1 MQYNTIKHFAN
12 FALPYTFVLTAIFS
26 VTEYANPSLPIL
38 YFLNNTTL
46 IWTISIFILAILF
59 FSKEYFFD
67 DINKKNIS
75 ALTYY
80 LLWTF
85 VCIIR
90 GMFVAEG
97 YWEWKGLITNIMGLL
112 LPLVAYSSTNKVV
125 VQTMILYY
133 VKYALPLFLIL
144 VFLIRR
150 DAFGSYLMPISF
162 LLLFLPALS
171 KRKKNLLLL
180 IVVVVIVA
188 DLTSRSNVIKFG
200 VPILLLSIYYMR
212 DKITSKFLESVRLVL
227 IIAPLLFFTLA
238 VTSVFNVFKMNEYLG
253 EQKVMGTDNE
263 GKRVEQDMAV
273 DTRTFIYEE
282 VLKSA
287 MKNDYWIFGRTPARG
302 NDSAAF
308 GGATFELTK
317 RYERLANEVGVANVF
332 TWMGVVGVILY
343 FFIFFRASF
352 LAVNRSRNIYAKML
366 GIYVAFRWLYSW
378 VEDVNNFTLNY
389 FMLWIMIGL
398 CFSYSFRMMSDY
410 EVTIWIRGVFDQRYL
425 NFDKYLNKEEN
436 EK

>member
-26 VTEYANPSLPIL
+26 VTEYAKPSLPFL
-38 YFLNNTTL
+38 YILNNTTL
-46 IWTISIFILAILF
+46 IWLISIFILVILY
-59 FSKEYFFD
+59 FSKKYFYD
-67 DINKKNIS
+67 DINKKNTS
-75 ALTYY
+75 VLTYY
-80 LLWTF
+80 LFWTF
-85 VCIIR
+85 ICIIR

-125 VQTMILYY
+125 VQTMLGYY

-162 LLLFLPALS
+162 LMLFLPALS
-171 KRKKNLLLL
+171 NRKKVILLL
-180 IVVVVIVA
+180 IVAVVMIA
-188 DLTSRSNVIKFG
+188 DLSSRSNVIKFG
-200 VPILLLSIYYMR
+200 VPILLLSIYYLR
-212 DKITSKFLESVRLVL
+212 DKITSKLLESVRLVL

-238 VTSVFNVFKMNEYLG
+238 VTGVFNVFNMNEYLG
-253 EQKVMGTDNE
+253 ERKVVGVDNE

-282 VLKSA
+282 VLESA
-287 MKNDYWIFGRTPARG
+287 MRNDYWIFGRTPARG
-302 NDSAAF
+302 NDSAVF
-308 GGATFELTK
+308 GAATFELTR

-332 TWMGVVGVILY
+332 TWMGVIGVLLY
-343 FFIFFRASF
+343 LFVFFKASY
-352 LAVNRSRNIYAKML
+352 LAVNHSRNIYAKMM
-366 GIYVAFRWLYSW
+366 GIFVAFRWMYSW
-378 VEDVNNFTLNY
+378 IEDINNFTLNY
-389 FMLWIMIGL
+389 FMLWILIGL
-398 CFSYSFRMMSDY
+398 CFSHSFRNMSDY
-410 EVTIWIRGVFDQRYL
+410 EVTIWIRGVFDKRYL
-425 NFDKYLNKEEN
+425 NFDKYLDKEEN

>member
-26 VTEYANPSLPIL
+26 VTEYAKPSLPFL
-38 YFLNNTTL
+38 YILNNTTL
-46 IWTISIFILAILF
+46 IWLISIFILVILY
-59 FSKEYFFD
+59 FSKEYFYD
-67 DINKKNIS
+67 DINKKNTS
-75 ALTYY
+75 VLTYY
-80 LLWTF
+80 LFWTF
-85 VCIIR
+85 ICIIR

-125 VQTMILYY
+125 VQTMLGYY

-162 LLLFLPALS
+162 LMLFLPALS
-171 KRKKNLLLL
+171 NRKKVILLL
-180 IVVVVIVA
+180 IVAVVMIA
-188 DLTSRSNVIKFG
+188 DLSSRSNVIKFG

-212 DKITSKFLESVRLVL
+212 DKITSKLLESVRLVL

-238 VTSVFNVFKMNEYLG
+238 VTGVFNVFNMNEYLG
-253 EQKVMGTDNE
+253 ERKVVGVDNE

-282 VLKSA
+282 VLESA
-287 MKNDYWIFGRTPARG
+287 MRNDWIFGRTPARG
-302 NDSAAF
+302 NDSAVF
-308 GGATFELTK
+308 GAATFELTR

-332 TWMGVVGVILY
+332 TWMGVIGVLLY
-343 FFIFFRASF
+343 LFVFFKASY
-352 LAVNRSRNIYAKML
+352 LAVNDSRNIYAKMM
-366 GIYVAFRWLYSW
+366 GIFVAFRWMYSW
-378 VEDVNNFTLNY
+378 IEDINNFTLNY
-389 FMLWIMIGL
+389 FMLWILIGL
-398 CFSYSFRMMSDY
+398 CFSHSFRNMSDY
-410 EVTIWIRGVFDQRYL
+410 EVTIWIRGVFDKRYL
-425 NFDKYLNKEEN
+425 NFDKYLDKEEN